1 MASDRTVTIEAL
13 RRGGNMSERDR
24 AIHRAVTEALR
35 RITVEDMRAHSF
47 FGIGSW
53 RQSRNEAGL

>member
-1 MASDRTVTIEAL
+1 
-13 RRGGNMSERDR
+13 MSERDE
-24 AIHRAVTEALR
+24 AINRAVIEALS

-53 RQSRNEAGL
+53 RHPQVGP